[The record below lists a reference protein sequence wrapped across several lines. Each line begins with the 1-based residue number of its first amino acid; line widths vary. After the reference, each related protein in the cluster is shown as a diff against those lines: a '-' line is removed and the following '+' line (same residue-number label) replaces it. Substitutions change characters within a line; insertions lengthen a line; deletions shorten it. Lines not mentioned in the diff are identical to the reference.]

1 MPNYAD
7 PNIDFGLEQELLIK
21 ALKEAE
27 GQRATRLP
35 NDGTL
40 VDLGGGARG
49 YRIGSGAGG
58 QIAAGLDRIVGNIT
72 KPQVEQNMRDLRGEE
87 TRRYDELTRQMN
99 EPGTVD
105 YENPDEL
112 AADNTRRMGIAGQ
125 MSKLP
130 MAQKMAQTYLSKGAS
145 FPETLALLKA
155 KQIEAGQQNAVR
167 LQAAQEQQAAR
178 LAQQQSQAEMNN
190 QLRLMGLGIQQQNAD
205 TARERAQ
212 RETPT
217 EAKAKLQ
224 AEDRAEAKK
233 RGDSLL
239 NEMETNIDILD
250 KNAGIT
256 NPERS
261 ALRNA
266 VSWAQNTPPGQVL
279 GKVGGTTNQNA
290 RNNIESLA
298 TNLVLELKNIK
309 GLGASQMNSNME
321 LQRYLTAVAGGNN
334 YDAKS
339 LKDVVRR
346 ARDMLGSAPSG
357 GGDTGGAGGEVRSFG
372 GKNYVLKPGADSKL
386 RSSWV
391 EQ

>member
-21 ALKEAE
+21 ALKESEA
-27 GQRATRLP
+27 QRA
-35 NDGTL
+35 
-40 VDLGGGARG
+40 ARMTSAPVTAAG
-49 YRIGSGAGG
+49 RFQITPESSAGG

-72 KPQVEQNMRDLRGEE
+72 KPTVEQNMRDLRGEE

-105 YENPDEL
+105 YENPEEM
-112 AADNTRRMGIAGQ
+112 ATDNARRMGIAGQ

-130 MAQKMAQTYLSKGAS
+130 MAEKMAQTYLAKGAG
-145 FPETLALLKA
+145 FPETLAQLRL
-155 KQIEAGQQNAVR
+155 KQIEAGQQSAANR
-167 LQAAQEQQAAR
+167 ELAAQRAADSNA
-178 LAQQQSQAEMNN
+178 LKQTMAQIA
-190 QLRLMGLGIQQQNAD
+190 QQNAD
-205 TARERAQ
+205 TARMRAEQ
-212 RETPT
+212 QTPAQ
-217 EAKAKLQ
+217 AKAELQ
-224 AEDRAEAKK
+224 AQDRVEAKK

-266 VSWAQNTPPGQVL
+266 VSWAQNTGAGQVL
-279 GKVGGTTNQNA
+279 GKVGGTVNQNA

-339 LKDVVRR
+339 LRDVVRR
-346 ARDMLGSAPSG
+346 ARDMLGTAPSG
-357 GGDTGGAGGEVRSFG
+357 GGDGGAGGEVRSFG
-372 GKNYVLKPGADSKL
+372 GKNYTLKPGADPKL
-386 RSSWV
+386 RV
-391 EQ
+391 G

>member
-7 PNIDFGLEQELLIK
+7 PNLDFGLEQELLVK
-21 ALKEAE
+21 ALKESEA
-27 GQRATRLP
+27 QRAARLP
-35 NDGTL
+35 NDGSL
-40 VDLGGGARG
+40 VPLGNGAIGFRV
-49 YRIGSGAGG
+49 GSGPGG

-72 KPQVEQNMRDLRGEE
+72 KPTVEQNMRDLRGEE

-99 EPGTVD
+99 EPQTID
-105 YENPDEL
+105 YEKPEDL
-112 AADNTRRMGIAGQ
+112 AADNSRRMEIAGQ

-130 MAQKMAQTYLSKGAS
+130 MAQEMAKTYLTKGAG
-145 FPETLALLKA
+145 FPETLAMLKA
-155 KQIEAGQQNAVR
+155 KQIEAGQQNAIR
-167 LQAAQEQQAAR
+167 LQTAQEQAAAR
-178 LAQQQSQAEMNN
+178 LEAQRAQQEATNLLRQQAIA
-190 QLRLMGLGIQQQNAD
+190 IQQQNAD
-205 TARERAQ
+205 TARMKAEQ
-212 RETPT
+212 ETPAQ
-217 EAKAKLQ
+217 AKARL
-224 AEDRAEAKK
+224 AKENATK
-233 RGDSLL
+233 AKERSDSLL

-250 KNAGIT
+250 TNAGIT
-256 NPERS
+256 NPDRS

-266 VSWAQNTPPGQVL
+266 VSWAQNTGAGQVL

-298 TNLVLELKNIK
+298 TNLVLELKNIM

-346 ARDMLGSAPSG
+346 ARDMLGTAPSG
-357 GGDTGGAGGEVRSFG
+357 GGDGGEVRSFG
-372 GKNYVLKPGADSKL
+372 GKNYTLKPGADPKL